1 MLTGNSHANY
11 RRCLK
16 KVSRSVVG
24 PASPAEARKA
34 YGFLTR
40 NIFSS
45 PRLCLGLRGQAPTQ
59 VKPLIRK
66 GHALPRIRRHSRS
79 STFSPENLLGSDTF
93 LQTIWHRKA
102 PADSAWGRIPGAR

>member
-24 PASPAEARKA
+24 PASPAERGKPMAFSREIFFLPRGCASDCGAR
-34 YGFLTR
+34 
-40 NIFSS
+40 
-45 PRLCLGLRGQAPTQ
+45 PPTQ